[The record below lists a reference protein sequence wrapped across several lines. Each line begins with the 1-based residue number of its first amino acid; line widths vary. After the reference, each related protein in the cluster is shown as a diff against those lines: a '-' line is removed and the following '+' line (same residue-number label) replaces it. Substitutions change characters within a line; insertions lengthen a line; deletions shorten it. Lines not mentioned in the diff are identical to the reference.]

1 MPSLAR
7 NITYGEELNAKLDRG
22 VSAVYE
28 VAKAAYGPGAG
39 NALLE
44 INYGYPQISRDGVN
58 NVRKVYLKDPIENM
72 AARTIVLA
80 SEASNRKV
88 GDGTTAAVILSYHLY
103 QEAKK
108 LLGAGHN
115 RMTISRLIQS
125 TCTEVLKQLDG
136 MKKEVTPELLKN
148 VATISAGDEG
158 IGDMI
163 ADAIQSVGADGGIT
177 VEAFDGLGVY
187 SEMVEGFYYRKG
199 FTHEMLISNPAAR
212 ESRLHDADIVIT
224 EKVLKTVADIAPI
237 LDTIIKS
244 AGRGAE
250 IVIIGDVEDEAMA
263 VLAENMARQTIRPTL
278 VGVPVH
284 GQMKSLFLADIA
296 TITGGV
302 VIPSGSNGSSF
313 TLDMLGG
320 ADRMVVNAY
329 STSIIGGQGA
339 EEDKTALIHDLKE
352 QLKEAESQID
362 IEVIR
367 GRLSRLTGKIVN
379 IHVGGATPIERD
391 EVKLRVDD
399 AVCAVQ
405 AALKGGVVPG
415 GGIAL
420 ARVDA
425 GVLSD
430 AFKEP
435 FKQLVS
441 NAGFNTEK
449 ALFKALEDD
458 DIWQGFDLREGIF
471 FNYEL
476 HDLTKV
482 GVTDPTLVIREVV
495 INASSVVSKLITTAV
510 SLTFADR
517 EMKND

>member
-7 NITYGEELNAKLDRG
+7 NITTGEELNQKLTRG

-103 QEAKK
+103 REANK
-108 LLGAGHN
+108 LVGAGRN
-115 RMTISRLIQS
+115 RMEASRLIQS
-125 TCTEVLKQLDG
+125 TADSVVAQLDR
-136 MKKEVTPELLKN
+136 MKKEVTPELLSS

-163 ADAIQSVGADGGIT
+163 ADAIQNVGADGGIT
-177 VEAFDGLGVY
+177 VEAFDGVGVY

-199 FTHEMLISNPAAR
+199 FTHEMLIGNPSAR
-212 ESRLHDADIVIT
+212 ESRIGDADIVIT
-224 EKVLKTVADIAPI
+224 EKTLKTVADIAPI
-237 LDTIIKS
+237 LDTILKS

-250 IVIIGDVEDEAMA
+250 IVIIGDVEEEAMA
-263 VLAENMARQTIRPTL
+263 VLAENMARGNIRPTL

-284 GQMKSLFLADIA
+284 GQLKSLFLADIA
-296 TITGGV
+296 TITGGT

-313 TLDMLGG
+313 SLEMLGG
-320 ADRMVVNAY
+320 ADKVVVNAY

-339 EEDKTALIHDLKE
+339 EEDKKTLIENLKS
-352 QLKEAESQID
+352 QLEESESQID
-362 IEVIR
+362 IDVIR
-367 GRLSRLTGKIVN
+367 GRLSRLTGRIIN

-415 GGIAL
+415 GGVAL
-420 ARVDA
+420 AHIDA
-425 GVLSD
+425 GELSE
-430 AFKEP
+430 AYKQP
-435 FKQLVS
+435 FVQLVS
-441 NAGFNTEK
+441 NVGLNTEK
-449 ALFKALEDD
+449 ALFKILEESDP
-458 DIWQGFDLREGIF
+458 WKGFNLRKKD
-471 FNYEL
+471 FNYETE
-476 HDLTKV
+476 DLTEV
-482 GVTDPTLVIREVV
+482 GVTDPALVIKEVV